1 MRKGRRWLTLLLI
14 LALLWGAAWFVFWQN
29 CMLQPEEVEL
39 VFPELPPEF
48 DGLRVAELADLHG
61 RSFGKENRELLRLL
75 RREQPDLICICG
87 DLFDEKTDLSMLE
100 PLLCGLS
107 AIAPTFYVTGNHE
120 WQVEGLR

>member
-48 DGLRVAELADLHG
+48 DGLRVAEAVLAAKG
-61 RSFGKENRELLRLL
+61 
-75 RREQPDLICICG
+75 LIQTESG
-87 DLFDEKTDLSMLE
+87 
-100 PLLCGLS
+100 
-107 AIAPTFYVTGNHE
+107 
-120 WQVEGLR
+120 EG